1 MTNEEQKA
9 YHAKQEQERLNNCK
23 IKTLEQFLDECK
35 KAGIDMDWFSFTCD
49 RSKPVSMD
57 DDTVY
62 YGKSGETI
70 VAYDFQRWD
79 VAFRELLI
87 YKEESEWEATGAP
100 YRITSVKWKS
110 DADILSSYGNT
121 MMIREYRFSEHPEQE
136 MLDDGWVYDHYDR
149 YMGYS
154 VYYKKVSTG
163 GIMRKAFIVFTFT
176 KRTDKRDAE
185 TFGFEDGSYLIG
197 SYRYPVPHDLR
208 ARIMSERDFKFRLS
222 EELRKTLTERLAKN
236 LIEDE
241 FNDLRALQEA
251 KRNALDA
258 AFDPGLSAEDQKKAF
273 ARASNSAEVGNP
285 AADNYAD
292 SRCHII
298 THNNLRHAYER
309 AGLDW

>member
-149 YMGYS
+149 YMG
-154 VYYKKVSTG
+154 
-163 GIMRKAFIVFTFT
+163 
-176 KRTDKRDAE
+176 
-185 TFGFEDGSYLIG
+185 
-197 SYRYPVPHDLR
+197 
-208 ARIMSERDFKFRLS
+208 
-222 EELRKTLTERLAKN
+222 
-236 LIEDE
+236 
-241 FNDLRALQEA
+241 
-251 KRNALDA
+251 
-258 AFDPGLSAEDQKKAF
+258 
-273 ARASNSAEVGNP
+273 
-285 AADNYAD
+285 
-292 SRCHII
+292 
-298 THNNLRHAYER
+298 
-309 AGLDW
+309 

>member
-35 KAGIDMDWFSFTCD
+35 KADIDMDWFSFTCD

-163 GIMRKAFIVFTFT
+163 SIMRKAFIVFTFT

-258 AFDPGLSAEDQKKAF
+258 AFNPGLSAEDQKKAF
-273 ARASNSAEVGNP
+273 ARASNSAEVGSP

-309 AGLDW
+309 AGLDR

>member
-1 MTNEEQKA
+1 
-9 YHAKQEQERLNNCK
+9 
-23 IKTLEQFLDECK
+23 
-35 KAGIDMDWFSFTCD
+35 
-49 RSKPVSMD
+49 
-57 DDTVY
+57 
-62 YGKSGETI
+62 
-70 VAYDFQRWD
+70 
-79 VAFRELLI
+79 
-87 YKEESEWEATGAP
+87 
-100 YRITSVKWKS
+100 
-110 DADILSSYGNT
+110 

-163 GIMRKAFIVFTFT
+163 SIMRKAFIVFTFT

-185 TFGFEDGSYLIG
+185 TFGFEEGSYLCG

-298 THNNLRHAYER
+298 SHNILRHAYER

>member
-62 YGKSGETI
+62 YEKSGKTI

-110 DADILSSYGNT
+110 DANIQLSYGNT

-163 GIMRKAFIVFTFT
+163 SIMRKAFIVFTFT

-185 TFGFEDGSYLIG
+185 TFG
-197 SYRYPVPHDLR
+197 
-208 ARIMSERDFKFRLS
+208 
-222 EELRKTLTERLAKN
+222 
-236 LIEDE
+236 
-241 FNDLRALQEA
+241 
-251 KRNALDA
+251 
-258 AFDPGLSAEDQKKAF
+258 
-273 ARASNSAEVGNP
+273 
-285 AADNYAD
+285 
-292 SRCHII
+292 
-298 THNNLRHAYER
+298 
-309 AGLDW
+309 

>member
-110 DADILSSYGNT
+110 DANIQLSYGNT
-121 MMIREYRFSEHPEQE
+121 MKIREYRFSEHPEQE

-163 GIMRKAFIVFTFT
+163 SIMRKAFIVFTFT

-185 TFGFEDGSYLIG
+185 TFGFTEGSYLCG
-197 SYRYPVPHDLR
+197 SYRYPVPQDLR

-258 AFDPGLSAEDQKKAF
+258 AFNPGLSAEDQKKAF

-309 AGLDW
+309 AGLDR

>member
-35 KAGIDMDWFSFTCD
+35 KVGIDMDWFSFTCD

-110 DADILSSYGNT
+110 DANIQLSYGNT

-163 GIMRKAFIVFTFT
+163 SIMRKSFIVFTFT

-258 AFDPGLSAEDQKKAF
+258 AFDPRLSAEDQKKAF
-273 ARASNSAEVGNP
+273 ARASNSAEVGSP

-309 AGLDW
+309 AGLDR

>member
-35 KAGIDMDWFSFTCD
+35 IAGIDMDWFSFTCD

-110 DADILSSYGNT
+110 DADIFLSYGNT
-121 MMIREYRFSEHPEQE
+121 MKIREYRFSEHPEQE

-163 GIMRKAFIVFTFT
+163 SIMRKAFIVFTFT

-185 TFGFEDGSYLIG
+185 TFGFTEGSYLCG
-197 SYRYPVPHDLR
+197 SYRYPVPQDLR

-241 FNDLRALQEA
+241 FNDLRALQE
-251 KRNALDA
+251 
-258 AFDPGLSAEDQKKAF
+258 
-273 ARASNSAEVGNP
+273 SNSAEVGSP

-309 AGLDW
+309 AGLDR

>member
-35 KAGIDMDWFSFTCD
+35 KADIDMDWFSFTCD

-62 YGKSGETI
+62 YGKSGKTI
-70 VAYDFQRWD
+70 VAYDFQR
-79 VAFRELLI
+79 
-87 YKEESEWEATGAP
+87 
-100 YRITSVKWKS
+100 KS
-110 DADILSSYGNT
+110 
-121 MMIREYRFSEHPEQE
+121 
-136 MLDDGWVYDHYDR
+136 
-149 YMGYS
+149 
-154 VYYKKVSTG
+154 
-163 GIMRKAFIVFTFT
+163 FIVFTFT

-185 TFGFEDGSYLIG
+185 TFGFTEGSYLCG

-258 AFDPGLSAEDQKKAF
+258 AFDPRLSAEDQKKAF

-298 THNNLRHAYER
+298 SHNILRHAYER
-309 AGLDW
+309 AGLDR

>member
-35 KAGIDMDWFSFTCD
+35 KVGIDMDWFSFTCD

-110 DADILSSYGNT
+110 DANIQLSYGNT

-163 GIMRKAFIVFTFT
+163 SIMRKAFIVFTFT

-185 TFGFEDGSYLIG
+185 TFGFTEGSYLCG
-197 SYRYPVPHDLR
+197 SYRYPVPQDLR

-258 AFDPGLSAEDQKKAF
+258 AFNPGLSAEDQKKAF
-273 ARASNSAEVGNP
+273 ARASNSAEVGSP

-309 AGLDW
+309 AGLDR

>member
-9 YHAKQEQERLNNCK
+9 YHAKEEQERLNNCK

-110 DADILSSYGNT
+110 DANIQLSYGNT

-185 TFGFEDGSYLIG
+185 TFGFTEGSYLCG
-197 SYRYPVPHDLR
+197 SYRYPVPQDLR

-258 AFDPGLSAEDQKKAF
+258 AFNPGLSAEDQKKAF
-273 ARASNSAEVGNP
+273 ARASNSAEVGSP

-309 AGLDW
+309 AGLDR

>member
-110 DADILSSYGNT
+110 DANIQLSYGNT

-163 GIMRKAFIVFTFT
+163 SIMRKAFIVFTFT

-185 TFGFEDGSYLIG
+185 TFGFTEGSYLCG
-197 SYRYPVPHDLR
+197 SYRYPVPQDLR

-258 AFDPGLSAEDQKKAF
+258 AFNPGLSAEDQKKAF
-273 ARASNSAEVGNP
+273 ARASNSAEVGSP

-309 AGLDW
+309 AGLDR

>member
-35 KAGIDMDWFSFTCD
+35 KADIDMDWFSFTCD

-163 GIMRKAFIVFTFT
+163 SIMRKAFIVFTFT

-309 AGLDW
+309 AGLDR

>member
-35 KAGIDMDWFSFTCD
+35 KVGIDMDWFSFTCD

-110 DADILSSYGNT
+110 DADIFLSYGNT
-121 MMIREYRFSEHPEQE
+121 MKIREYRFSEHPEQE

-163 GIMRKAFIVFTFT
+163 SIMRKAFIVFTFT

-185 TFGFEDGSYLIG
+185 TFGFTEGSYLCG
-197 SYRYPVPHDLR
+197 SYRYPVPQDLR

-258 AFDPGLSAEDQKKAF
+258 AFNPGLSAEDQKKAF
-273 ARASNSAEVGNP
+273 ARASNSAEVGSP

-309 AGLDW
+309 AGLDR

>member
-35 KAGIDMDWFSFTCD
+35 KADIDMDWFSFTCD

-163 GIMRKAFIVFTFT
+163 SIMRKAFIVFTFT

-185 TFGFEDGSYLIG
+185 TFGFTEGSYLCG
-197 SYRYPVPHDLR
+197 SYRYPVPQDLR

-309 AGLDW
+309 AGLDR

>member
-9 YHAKQEQERLNNCK
+9 YHAKEEQERLNNCK

-35 KAGIDMDWFSFTCD
+35 KVGIDMDWFSFTCD

-110 DADILSSYGNT
+110 DANIQLSYGNT

-163 GIMRKAFIVFTFT
+163 SIMRKAFIVFTFT

-185 TFGFEDGSYLIG
+185 TFGFTEGSYLCG
-197 SYRYPVPHDLR
+197 SYRYPVPQDLR

-258 AFDPGLSAEDQKKAF
+258 AFNPGLSAEDQKKAF
-273 ARASNSAEVGNP
+273 ARASNSAEVGSP

-309 AGLDW
+309 AGLDR

>member
-35 KAGIDMDWFSFTCD
+35 KVGIDMDWFSFTCD

-110 DADILSSYGNT
+110 DANIQLSYGNT

-185 TFGFEDGSYLIG
+185 TFGFEEGSDLIG
-197 SYRYPVPHDLR
+197 SYRYPVPQDLR
-208 ARIMSERDFKFRLS
+208 ARIRSERDFKFRLS

-251 KRNALDA
+251 KRNA
-258 AFDPGLSAEDQKKAF
+258 
-273 ARASNSAEVGNP
+273 
-285 AADNYAD
+285 D

-309 AGLDW
+309 AGLDR

>member
-110 DADILSSYGNT
+110 DANIQLSYGNT

-163 GIMRKAFIVFTFT
+163 SIMRKAFIVFTFT

-185 TFGFEDGSYLIG
+185 TFGFTEGSYLCG
-197 SYRYPVPHDLR
+197 SYRYPVPQDLR

-258 AFDPGLSAEDQKKAF
+258 AFNPGLSAEDQKKAF

-309 AGLDW
+309 AGLDR

>member
-9 YHAKQEQERLNNCK
+9 YHAKQERLNNCK

-35 KAGIDMDWFSFTCD
+35 KAGIDMDWFSLTCD

-110 DADILSSYGNT
+110 DADIFLSYGNT
-121 MMIREYRFSEHPEQE
+121 MKIREYRFSEHPEQE

-154 VYYKKVSTG
+154 VYYKKVSTSS
-163 GIMRKAFIVFTFT
+163 IMRKSFIVFTFT

-185 TFGFEDGSYLIG
+185 TFGFTEGSYLCG
-197 SYRYPVPHDLR
+197 SYRYPVPQDLR

-298 THNNLRHAYER
+298 SHNILRHAYER